1 MQNLNLNIDAFIDK
15 INYYVTYIITFL
27 KYVFN
32 SIIAIKNVDFSL
44 FNIPNSIGIIC
55 HFLFAI
61 FCILIFITLLVFLGS
76 IFNIIKT
83 IIKCFL
89 KPFKLL
95 FKLIKWIFSPKSE
108 LKQPIKTNNL
118 NQYDLNKLQRKI
130 NDLEYKLNLQKR
142 QNVIKPFENK
152 YQKRG

>member
-15 INYYVTYIITFL
+15 INYYVIYIITFL

-76 IFNIIKT
+76 IWNIIKT
-83 IIKCFL
+83 IIKWIL
-89 KPFKLL
+89 YPFKLL

>member
-1 MQNLNLNIDAFIDK
+1 MQNLNLNISAFIDK
-15 INYYVTYIITFL
+15 INEYVIFIISFLQTTF
-27 KYVFN
+27 N
-32 SIIAIKNVDFSL
+32 NIIAIKDCSFDNL
-44 FNIPNSIGIIC
+44 LNSTGIIMS
-55 HFLFAI
+55 FVLSI
-61 FCILIFITLLVFLGS
+61 FYILIFITLLGFLGS
-76 IFNIIKT
+76 IWNIIKT

-89 KPFKLL
+89 EPFKLL

>member
-76 IFNIIKT
+76 IWNIIKT
-83 IIKCFL
+83 IIKWIL
-89 KPFKLL
+89 YPFKLL